1 MKDVCQMLNPAG
13 FWIRLGA
20 NILDGLIIGIPLMVI
35 SFIITGEPSES
46 WFTVICQ
53 SIYALIV
60 PLLWSGYTIGKKIV
74 GIRIVKIDE
83 SNADFWTML
92 KREIIGGLVY
102 TLTFGIGTIVSI
114 FMVALREDKRAI
126 HDFIA
131 GTYVTYNPPE
141 Y

>member
-1 MKDVCQMLNPAG
+1 MLNPAG

-35 SFIITGEPSES
+35 SYIILGDFPET
-46 WFTVICQ
+46 WLTTICQ
-53 SIYALIV
+53 SIYAWIV
-60 PLLWSGYTIGKKIV
+60 PFLWSGYTIGKKIV
-74 GIRIVKIDE
+74 GIRIVKIDG
-83 SNADFWTML
+83 SNVDIWTML

-102 TLTFGIGTIVSI
+102 ALTFGIGTIVSI
-114 FMVALREDKRAI
+114 CMVALREDKRAI

-131 GTYVTYNPPE
+131 GTYVTYNPE